1 MNSLVGSSPPHP
13 PPKRRKYIGSGYRR
27 SNPFITLEASEDSGE
42 DEDAEDEDME
52 DEGVEDGETERGLI
66 GRSK

>member
-42 DEDAEDEDME
+42 DEDTE
-52 DEGVEDGETERGLI
+52 DEGLEDGETEGGLI